1 MDGFLLDRGFA
12 IFLTGYPEA
21 QRVLDYDALDLRPFY
36 AGADVRFEGAF
47 HRVRIPQAPVER
59 CRRSTRRS
67 IGTVLDK
74 ILVGVVRL
82 QSLIGDTYDILT
94 APETTI
100 RGRLDAAG
108 FTESMTNRFF
118 RPFMSGIFF
127 NPELTTSSR
136 SSTSS
141 CACSPWDKTAS
152 RRRA

>member
-1 MDGFLLDRGFA
+1 MDAVASLN
-12 IFLTGYPEA
+12 PSH
-21 QRVLDYDALDLRPFY
+21 P
-36 AGADVRFEGAF
+36 
-47 HRVRIPQAPVER
+47 
-59 CRRSTRRS
+59 

-108 FTESMTNRFF
+108 FTESMTGRFF

-136 SSTSS
+136 LFNFVMRMLAVGQN
-141 CACSPWDKTAS
+141 CLPAKG
-152 RRRA
+152 RRRGVRAARATPPRGERSRERHRRRPHQPPQKADCASTRTRGATPWWRNAR